1 MTDLRIVDAPVL
13 LQESITD
20 DVKMPTGGLGNFSVR
35 LGDIVWYVVT
45 KEQLANKN
53 YVDLSSKGV
62 KDSLDEHIA
71 DKANPHQ
78 VTKAQVGLG
87 NVDNTSDL
95 DKPIS
100 EATNAALFLKSDKSD
115 TYNKTEVDTKVNAV
129 SGGYIGAF
137 ATLSD
142 LQAKTGM
149 TTGQVAKVMNDP
161 TTTNNGDYRYTGS
174 AWAKGYSPVDDAKS
188 YIDTKSADLTNYVT
202 SKTQNIATQPDAL
215 LDTAEDKDGNM
226 YRYTTADGGLNIVGL
241 SGSVQT
247 NIGDLKKTAN
257 TTQTDNIIKFDVDAV
272 GQVVSY
278 YDKDGTPHFL
288 NDIYINEQ
296 SVLTLI
302 NNNTTANT
310 TTNSVIEVN
319 RNAFMYQQAMLSSQ
333 AAIKTI
339 VPIAQ
344 FDEDNLIKRMPSAI
358 KTPTGL
364 VYFYHK
370 QIAGYDGD
378 STGSELWKAIVNIDA
393 NLNVTVQSRE
403 LFLAPDQLKG
413 VIKHP
418 MLGRT
423 SDNRIILIYEKRL
436 EKTDPYVRYQCYSSD
451 EGVTW
456 TTPTVI
462 SPSGT
467 AAYSSMALG
476 STGTIVT
483 AKNGRLICPMYS
495 TNNLVFVMYS
505 DNDGQTW
512 TYSDTVAPYAFRG
525 QEPAVTLDLDDN
537 LIMSIRPV
545 YAGTR
550 LFAKST
556 DNGITWKSITVSPSV
571 PSTGVEGS
579 IYRDT
584 KLRTIMISHDST
596 GTDTRAKLRLY
607 LSYDNGKSFPFY
619 YQPLPDNWYT
629 GYNQII
635 KWSEG
640 VYIIVLEYSESKRGD
655 DSGLIILSAKEV
667 LSHVNYY

>member
-1 MTDLRIVDAPVL
+1 MADLRIVDAPVL
-13 LQESITD
+13 LKESITD
-20 DVKMPTGGLGNFSVR
+20 DVKMPTGGLGNFSIR

-174 AWAKGYSPVDDAKS
+174 AWVKGYSPVDDAKS

>member
-1 MTDLRIVDAPVL
+1 MVDLRIVDAPVL

-20 DVKMPTGGLGNFSVR
+20 DVKMPTGGLGNFSIR

-45 KEQLANKN
+45 KEQLASKN

-62 KDSLDEHIA
+62 KDKLDSHVSA
-71 DKANPHQ
+71 KDNPHN
-78 VTKAQVGLG
+78 VTKEQVGLS
-87 NVDNTSDL
+87 NVDNTADV
-95 DKPIS
+95 DKPVS
-100 EATNAALFLKSDKSD
+100 NAVSSALLGKSDKVD
-115 TYNKTEVDTKVNAV
+115 TYTKSETDAKISALSNTTYA
-129 SGGYIGAF
+129 GHKGY
-137 ATLSD
+137 ATLALVQAAQASLPANTLIEVTNDSD
-142 LQAKTGM
+142 STKNGVYLWDG
-149 TTGQVAKVMNDP
+149 TTLVKSNNDVLGQ
-161 TTTNNGDYRYTGS
+161 
-174 AWAKGYSPVDDAKS
+174 AKS
-188 YIDTKSADLTNYVT
+188 YTDI
-202 SKTQNIATQPDAL
+202 KTQNIATQSDAL
-215 LDTAEDKDGNM
+215 LDVAEDKDGNI
-226 YRYTTADGGLNIVGL
+226 YRYTTADGSLNIAGL
-241 SGSVQT
+241 TVSVQT
-247 NIGDLKKTAN
+247 NINDLKKTAN
-257 TTQTDNIIKFDVDAV
+257 TVQTDNIIKFDVDAV

-288 NDIYINEQ
+288 NDIYINDK

-310 TTNSVIEVN
+310 TTNSVIEAN
-319 RNAFMYQQAMLSSQ
+319 RNAFMYQQAMINSQ
-333 AAIKTI
+333 DNIKTI
-339 VPIAQ
+339 VPVAQ
-344 FDEDNLIKRMPSAI
+344 FSEDNLIKRMPSAI

-370 QIAGYDGD
+370 QVAGYDGD
-378 STGSELWKAIVNIDA
+378 STGSELWKAIINIDA
-393 NLNVTVQSRE
+393 DLNVTVASRA
-403 LFLAPDQLKG
+403 LFLAPDQPRG

-418 MLGRT
+418 MLGCT

-436 EKTDPYVRYQCYSSD
+436 EKTDPYVRYQCFSSD

-462 SPSGT
+462 NPSGT

-495 TNNLVFVMYS
+495 ANNLVFVMYS
-505 DNDGQTW
+505 DNDGQSW
-512 TYSDTVAPYAFRG
+512 TYSDIVAPYTFRG
-525 QEPAVTLDLDDN
+525 QEPAVSLDLDDN

-556 DNGITWKSITVSPSV
+556 DNGLTWKSFTVSPSV

-619 YQPLPDNWYT
+619 YQPLPDDWYT

-635 KWSEG
+635 KWVEG